1 MTIEVGT
8 IVTGKVVKVL
18 PFGAFIQFGDKMTG
32 LVHISEIARDYVE
45 NINDHI
51 KIGDNVTAVVV
62 KIDENEKI
70 SLSIK
75 KAIKQKTQEPKVKAP
90 IRPADIDWG
99 RKDEENMS
107 FEDRMKIYKEKY
119 GNSSENRGKNY
130 NSKNPKG
137 YNKNYHKNILLFLS
151 DFVNSFLQ
159 IIYTKHCR
167 AGAHSCRKNKII

>member
-62 KIDENEKI
+62 KIDENDKI

-75 KAIKQKTQEPKVKAP
+75 KAIKPKAKEQKVKVP

-99 RKDEENMS
+99 RKEEDNLS
-107 FEDRMKIYKEKY
+107 FEDRLSKFKLDSDENMAAIKRSADSKRSGGYK
-119 GNSSENRGKNY
+119 RG
-130 NSKNPKG
+130 
-137 YNKNYHKNILLFLS
+137 
-151 DFVNSFLQ
+151 
-159 IIYTKHCR
+159 R
-167 AGAHSCRKNKII
+167 

>member
-75 KAIKQKTQEPKVKAP
+75 KAIKQKIQEPKVKAP

-107 FEDRMKIYKEKY
+107 FEDRLSKFKLDSDENMAAIKRSADSKRSGGYK
-119 GNSSENRGKNY
+119 RG
-130 NSKNPKG
+130 
-137 YNKNYHKNILLFLS
+137 
-151 DFVNSFLQ
+151 
-159 IIYTKHCR
+159 R
-167 AGAHSCRKNKII
+167 

>member
-18 PFGAFIQFGDKMTG
+18 PFGAFIQFGDKMPG

-107 FEDRMKIYKEKY
+107 FEDRLSKFKLDSDENMAAIKRSADSKRSGGYK
-119 GNSSENRGKNY
+119 RG
-130 NSKNPKG
+130 
-137 YNKNYHKNILLFLS
+137 
-151 DFVNSFLQ
+151 
-159 IIYTKHCR
+159 R
-167 AGAHSCRKNKII
+167 

>member
-18 PFGAFIQFGDKMTG
+18 PFGAFIQFGEKMTG

-45 NINDHI
+45 DINEHI

-62 KIDENEKI
+62 KIDENDKI

-75 KAIKQKTQEPKVKAP
+75 KAIKQKAKEPKAKTP

-99 RKDEENMS
+99 RKEEENMS
-107 FEDRMKIYKEKY
+107 FEDRLSKFKLDSDENMAAIKRSADSKRSGGYK
-119 GNSSENRGKNY
+119 RG
-130 NSKNPKG
+130 
-137 YNKNYHKNILLFLS
+137 
-151 DFVNSFLQ
+151 
-159 IIYTKHCR
+159 R
-167 AGAHSCRKNKII
+167 

>member
-62 KIDENEKI
+62 KVDENEKI

-107 FEDRMKIYKEKY
+107 FEDRLSKFKLDSDENMAAIKRSADSKRSGGYK
-119 GNSSENRGKNY
+119 RG
-130 NSKNPKG
+130 
-137 YNKNYHKNILLFLS
+137 
-151 DFVNSFLQ
+151 
-159 IIYTKHCR
+159 R
-167 AGAHSCRKNKII
+167 

>member
-107 FEDRMKIYKEKY
+107 FEDRLSKFKLDSDENMAAIKRSADSKRSGGYK
-119 GNSSENRGKNY
+119 RG
-130 NSKNPKG
+130 
-137 YNKNYHKNILLFLS
+137 
-151 DFVNSFLQ
+151 
-159 IIYTKHCR
+159 R
-167 AGAHSCRKNKII
+167 